1 LEGANSGVIRP
12 VRFAA
17 RTGCDNMELDDL
29 LKKFREYSTEDTT
42 KLEYAWQFSKEAHTN
57 QKRAS
62 GEVYFIH
69 CAAVAEIL
77 VYFKMD
83 LETIAAGLLHDVLE
97 DTSVSHDTFKKEF
110 GEEIYN
116 LVMGVTKIETL
127 KFSSRD
133 EAQAENWRKMI
144 LATAK
149 DIRVIVIKLADRL
162 HNMRTLNFLTTEKQM
177 EIGQETL
184 SLYAPLAQRLG
195 IFHLKSELEDLSF
208 KYLHPDEYMSLLAK
222 VQIRFVRREKLLAEF
237 KQGVEKHLGSTQI
250 QHRVLSRAKNLYS
263 IYRKMQKQNL
273 PFEDI
278 QDALG
283 IRIIT
288 DTVINCY
295 ALLGTVHSIF
305 KPVTGSFTDYIAV
318 PKRNLYQSLHT
329 SVMAPSG
336 EIIEIQIRT
345 EEMHHTSEYGIAA
358 HWRYKLGE
366 SGSDRHLD
374 EKLNWLRQWIEWV
387 QDISSPREF
396 IESFKTDLE
405 LDQIFVFTPKGE
417 VKPLPVNA
425 TPLDFAYAVHSD
437 IGDTCIGAKVNNK
450 MVKLDHAL
458 KSGDVC
464 EIITRKNS
472 SPKKDWLGIVKTAGA
487 RSHIRKYLREHGQLQ
502 E

>member
-1 LEGANSGVIRP
+1 
-12 VRFAA
+12 
-17 RTGCDNMELDDL
+17 MELNDL
-29 LKKFREYSTEDTT
+29 LKKFREYSSEDTT
-42 KLEYAWQFSKEAHTN
+42 KLEYAWQFSRDAHTD

-62 GEVYFIH
+62 GEVYFSH
-69 CAAVAEIL
+69 CEAVAEIL
-77 VYFKMD
+77 VDFKMD

-97 DTSVSHDTFKKEF
+97 DTTVPRDTFSKEF
-110 GEEIYN
+110 GEEIYT

-162 HNMRTLNFLTTEKQM
+162 HNMRTLNFLTREKQL
-177 EIGQETL
+177 EISHETL

-208 KYLHPDEYMSLLAK
+208 KYLHPDEYRSLLAK
-222 VQIRFVRREKLLAEF
+222 VQVRFAMREKLLEEF
-237 KQGVEKHLGSTQI
+237 KSGVEKHLGPTQI
-250 QHRVLSRAKNLYS
+250 PHRVVSRAKNLYS
-263 IYRKMQKQNL
+263 IYRKMEKQGL

-305 KPVTGSFTDYIAV
+305 KPVIGSFTDYIAV
-318 PKRNLYQSLHT
+318 PKMNLYQSLHT

-345 EEMHHTSEYGIAA
+345 EEMHRTSEYGIAA

-366 SGSDRHLD
+366 QGADRHLD
-374 EKLNWLRQWIEWV
+374 EKLNWLRQWMEWL
-387 QDISSPREF
+387 QDLSSPREF

-405 LDQIFVFTPKGE
+405 LDQIFIFTPKGD
-417 VKPLPVNA
+417 VKSLPVGA
-425 TPLDFAYAVHSD
+425 TPIDFAYAIHSGV
-437 IGDTCIGAKVNNK
+437 GDACIGARVNNK
-450 MVKLDHAL
+450 MARLNDEL
-458 KSGDVC
+458 KSGDIC
-464 EIITRKNS
+464 EIITRRNSAPKN
-472 SPKKDWLGIVKTAGA
+472 DWLTIVKTAGA
-487 RSHIRKYLREHGQLQ
+487 RSHIRKYLREHGKLQ
-502 E
+502 D

>member
-1 LEGANSGVIRP
+1 MQLE
-12 VRFAA
+12 
-17 RTGCDNMELDDL
+17 DL
-29 LKKFREYSTEDTT
+29 LKKFREYSAEDTA
-42 KLEYAWQFSKEAHTN
+42 KLEYAWQFSLDAHTD

-62 GEVYFIH
+62 GEIYFIH

-77 VYFKMD
+77 VDFKMD
-83 LETIAAGLLHDVLE
+83 LETIAAGLMHDVLE
-97 DTSVSHDTFKKEF
+97 DTTVSRDTFRKEF
-110 GEEIYN
+110 GSEIYE
-116 LVMGVTKIETL
+116 LVLGVTKIETL

-162 HNMRTLNFLTTEKQM
+162 HNMRTLNFLTQEKQL
-177 EIGQETL
+177 EISHETL

-195 IFHLKSELEDLSF
+195 IFHVKSELEDLSF
-208 KYLHPDEYMSLLAK
+208 KYLHPDEYQDLLAK
-222 VQIRFVRREKLLAEF
+222 VQLHFVKREKLLEEF
-237 KQGVEKHLGSTQI
+237 KQGVEKHLGGTQI
-250 QHRVLSRAKNLYS
+250 PHRVLSRAKNIYS

-288 DTVINCY
+288 DNIINCY

-318 PKRNLYQSLHT
+318 PKMNLYRSLHT

-358 HWRYKLGE
+358 HWRYKLGA
-366 SGSDRHLD
+366 SGADQHLD
-374 EKLNWLRQWIEWV
+374 EKLNWLRQWMEWL
-387 QDISSPREF
+387 QDLSSPREF

-405 LDQIFVFTPKGE
+405 LDQIFIFTPKGD
-417 VKPLPVNA
+417 VKALPAGSN
-425 TPLDFAYAVHSD
+425 PLDFAYAIHSD
-437 IGDTCIGAKVNNK
+437 IGDACIGAKVNNK
-450 MVKLDHAL
+450 MAKLDGPL
-458 KSGDVC
+458 KSGDIC
-464 EIITRKNS
+464 EIITRRNS
-472 SPKKDWLGIVKTAGA
+472 APKKDWLGIVKTAGA
-487 RSHIRKYLREHGQLQ
+487 RSHIRKYLREHGQL
-502 E
+502 ED

>member
-1 LEGANSGVIRP
+1 
-12 VRFAA
+12 
-17 RTGCDNMELDDL
+17 MELEDL
-29 LKKFREYSTEDTT
+29 LKKFREYSSEDTT
-42 KLEYAWQFSKEAHTN
+42 KLEYAWQFSRDAHIN

-69 CAAVAEIL
+69 CAAVTEIL
-77 VYFKMD
+77 VDFKMD
-83 LETIAAGLLHDVLE
+83 LETIAAGLLHDILE
-97 DTSVSHDTFKKEF
+97 DTTVSHDIFRKEF
-110 GEEIYN
+110 GEEIYS

-133 EAQAENWRKMI
+133 VAQAENWRKMI

-162 HNMRTLNFLTTEKQM
+162 HNMRTLDFLSPEKQL
-177 EIGQETL
+177 EISHETI

-208 KYLHPDEYMSLLAK
+208 KHLHPDEYRSLLTK
-222 VQIRFVRREKLLAEF
+222 VQIRFARREKLLEEF
-237 KQGVEKHLGSTQI
+237 KLGLEKHLGTTQI
-250 QHRVLSRAKNLYS
+250 PHRVLSRAKNIYS
-263 IYRKMQKQNL
+263 IYRKMEKQSL
-273 PFEDI
+273 PFEEI

-288 DTVINCY
+288 DSVINCY
-295 ALLGTVHSIF
+295 ALLGTVHAIF
-305 KPVTGSFTDYIAV
+305 KPVIGSFTDYIAV
-318 PKRNLYQSLHT
+318 PKMNFYQSLHT

-366 SGSDRHLD
+366 SGADHHLD
-374 EKLNWLRQWIEWV
+374 EKLNWLRQWMEWL

-405 LDQIFVFTPKGE
+405 LDQIFIFTPKGD
-417 VKPLPVNA
+417 VKSLPEGA
-425 TPLDFAYAVHSD
+425 TPLDFAYAIHSA
-437 IGDTCIGAKVNNK
+437 IGDGCIGARVNGK
-450 MVKLDHAL
+450 MSKLDCKL
-458 KSGDVC
+458 KSGDIC
-464 EIITRKNS
+464 EIVTRRNS
-472 SPKKDWLGIVKTAGA
+472 APKKDWLSIVRTAGA
-487 RSHIRKYLREHGQLQ
+487 RSKIRKYLREHGQL
-502 E
+502 ED

>member
-1 LEGANSGVIRP
+1 
-12 VRFAA
+12 
-17 RTGCDNMELDDL
+17 MELDDL

-42 KLEYAWQFSKEAHTN
+42 RLEYAWQFSLEAHTN

-69 CAAVAEIL
+69 CSAVAEIL
-77 VYFKMD
+77 LDFKMD
-83 LETIAAGLLHDVLE
+83 LETIAAGLMHDVLE
-97 DTSVSHDTFKKEF
+97 DTSVSHETFRKEF
-110 GEEIYN
+110 GEEIYA
-116 LVMGVTKIETL
+116 LVLGVTKIETL

-162 HNMRTLNFLTTEKQM
+162 HNMRTLNFLTKEKQL
-177 EIGQETL
+177 EISHETI

-208 KYLHPDEYMSLLAK
+208 KYLHPDEYQSLLAK
-222 VQIRFVRREKLLAEF
+222 VQLRFVKREKLLEEF
-237 KQGVEKHLGSTQI
+237 KEGLEKHLGSTQI
-250 QHRVLSRAKNLYS
+250 PHRVLSRAKNLYS
-263 IYRKMQKQNL
+263 IYRKMVRQNL
-273 PFEDI
+273 PFENI

-305 KPVTGSFTDYIAV
+305 KPVGGSFTDYIAV
-318 PKRNLYQSLHT
+318 PKMNLYQSLHT
-329 SVMAPSG
+329 SIMASSG

-345 EEMHHTSEYGIAA
+345 EEMHRTSEYGIAA
-358 HWRYKLGE
+358 HWRYKLGG
-366 SGSDRHLD
+366 SGANRHLD
-374 EKLNWLRQWIEWV
+374 EKLNWLRQWMEWL
-387 QDISSPREF
+387 QDLSSPREF

-405 LDQIFVFTPKGE
+405 LDQIFIFTPKGD
-417 VKPLPVNA
+417 VKPLPVGA
-425 TPLDFAYAVHSD
+425 TPIDFAYAIHSD
-437 IGDTCIGAKVNNK
+437 IGDACIGAKVGNK
-450 MVKLDHAL
+450 MVKLDCEL
-458 KSGDVC
+458 KSGDIC
-464 EIITRKNS
+464 EILTRRNS
-472 SPKKDWLGIVKTAGA
+472 SPKKDWLGVVRTAGA

-502 E
+502 D

>member
-1 LEGANSGVIRP
+1 
-12 VRFAA
+12 
-17 RTGCDNMELDDL
+17 MELEDL
-29 LKKFREYSTEDTT
+29 LKKFKEYSAEDTT
-42 KLEYAWQFSKEAHTN
+42 KLEYAWQFSLDAHTD

-62 GEVYFIH
+62 GEIYFIH

-77 VYFKMD
+77 VDFKMD
-83 LETIAAGLLHDVLE
+83 LETIAAGLMHDVLE

-110 GEEIYN
+110 GEEIYQ
-116 LVMGVTKIETL
+116 LVVGVTKIETL

-133 EAQAENWRKMI
+133 VAQAENWRKMI

-162 HNMRTLNFLTTEKQM
+162 HNMRTLNFLTKEKQL
-177 EIGQETL
+177 EISHETI

-208 KYLHPDEYMSLLAK
+208 KYLHPDEYQDLNTK
-222 VQIRFVRREKLLAEF
+222 VQLHFAKREKLLEEF
-237 KQGVEKHLGSTQI
+237 KQGVEKHLGGTQI
-250 QHRVLSRAKNLYS
+250 PHRVLSRAKNLYS

-288 DTVINCY
+288 DNVINCY

-318 PKRNLYQSLHT
+318 PKMNLYQSLHT

-358 HWRYKLGE
+358 HWRYKMGE
-366 SGSDRHLD
+366 SGADHHLD
-374 EKLNWLRQWIEWV
+374 EKLNWLRQWMEWL
-387 QDISSPREF
+387 QDLSSPREF

-405 LDQIFVFTPKGE
+405 LDQIFIFTPKGD
-417 VKPLPVNA
+417 VKALPAGSN
-425 TPLDFAYAVHSD
+425 PLDFAYAIHSD
-437 IGDTCIGAKVNNK
+437 IGDACIGAKVNNK
-450 MVKLDHAL
+450 MAKLDAEL
-458 KSGDVC
+458 KSGDIC
-464 EIITRKNS
+464 EIVTRRNS
-472 SPKKDWLGIVKTAGA
+472 TPKKDWLGIVKTAGA
-487 RSHIRKYLREHGQLQ
+487 RSHIRKYLREHGQL
-502 E
+502 ED

>member
-1 LEGANSGVIRP
+1 
-12 VRFAA
+12 
-17 RTGCDNMELDDL
+17 MELEDL
-29 LKKFREYSTEDTT
+29 VKKFKEYSTEDTT
-42 KLEYAWQFSKEAHTN
+42 KLEYAWQFSLEAHTD

-62 GEVYFIH
+62 GEIYFIH

-77 VYFKMD
+77 VDFKMD

-97 DTSVSHDTFKKEF
+97 DTKVSHDTFKKEF
-110 GEEIYN
+110 GDEIYA

-133 EAQAENWRKMI
+133 VAQAENWRKMI

-162 HNMRTLNFLTTEKQM
+162 HNMRTLNFLTKEKQL
-177 EIGQETL
+177 EISHETL

-208 KYLHPDEYMSLLAK
+208 KYLHPDEYQDLMAK
-222 VQIRFVRREKLLAEF
+222 VQIHFVKREKLLEEF
-237 KQGVEKHLGSTQI
+237 KQGVEKHLGGTQI
-250 QHRVLSRAKNLYS
+250 PHRVLSRAKNLYS

-288 DTVINCY
+288 DNIINCY

-318 PKRNLYQSLHT
+318 PKMNLYQSLHT

-358 HWRYKLGE
+358 HWRYKMGE
-366 SGSDRHLD
+366 SGADHHLD
-374 EKLNWLRQWIEWV
+374 EKLNWLRQWMEWL
-387 QDISSPREF
+387 QDLSSPREF

-405 LDQIFVFTPKGE
+405 LDQIFIFTPKGD
-417 VKPLPVNA
+417 VKALPAGSN
-425 TPLDFAYAVHSD
+425 PLDFAYAIHSD
-437 IGDTCIGAKVNNK
+437 VGDACIGAKVNNK
-450 MVKLDHAL
+450 MAKLDDEL
-458 KSGDVC
+458 KSGDIC
-464 EIITRKNS
+464 EILTRRNS
-472 SPKKDWLGIVKTAGA
+472 TPKKDWLGIVKTAGA
-487 RSHIRKYLREHGQLQ
+487 RSHIRKYLREHGQL
-502 E
+502 ED